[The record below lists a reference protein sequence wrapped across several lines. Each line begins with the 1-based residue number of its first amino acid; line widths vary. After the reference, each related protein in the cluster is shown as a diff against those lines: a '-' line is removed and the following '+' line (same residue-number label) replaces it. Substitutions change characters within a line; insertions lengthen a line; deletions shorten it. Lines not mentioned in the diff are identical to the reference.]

1 MATVYVVLLAGIPVT
16 VTHTA
21 TDAED
26 AGREAA
32 KLDSTD
38 IFRWEHRRGESRL
51 LRRASTGRYV
61 LTGCTYREVPM
72 IARSGGVAGAT
83 SVEPVAS
90 QVPAAAPGCDIWRR
104 ENGRADL
111 CASLLCPR
119 CNYLRRR

>member
-16 VTHTA
+16 ATHTA
-21 TDAED
+21 TEAED

-32 KLDSTD
+32 KLEPTD
-38 IFRWEHRRGESRL
+38 ISRWEHRRGESRL

-61 LTGCTYREVPM
+61 LTGCSYREVPM
-72 IARSGGVAGAT
+72 VTVGAT
-83 SVEPVAS
+83 AATFAEPVAS

-111 CASLLCPR
+111 CASPLCPR